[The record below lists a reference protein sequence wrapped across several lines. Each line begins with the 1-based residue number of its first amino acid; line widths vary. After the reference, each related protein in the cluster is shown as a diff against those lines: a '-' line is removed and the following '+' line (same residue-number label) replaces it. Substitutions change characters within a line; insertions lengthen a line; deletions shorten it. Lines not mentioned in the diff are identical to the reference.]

1 MDAQTTELELGD
13 GTPRDREAYESYC
26 RYCALVDVSPAPF
39 VRWLKLSANGFKAES
54 AMWFPA
60 Q

>member
-1 MDAQTTELELGD
+1 MDAQTTEAELVD
-13 GTPRDREAYESYC
+13 RTPAERQAYEAYC
-26 RYCALVDVSPAPF
+26 RYCALVEVSPAPLERF
-39 VRWLKLSANGFKAES
+39 LRLSANGFKAES